1 VFAGHRSS
9 VGCSQGIVCQRITF
23 VRELRWGVTFVFAS
37 YHHGH
42 SSAWCLLGVVCLSGS
57 YLCQRVASGSY
68 LFVCMVPSWTLVSK
82 VFTGC
87 CLSGGYLCQRVA
99 SGSYLCVYIVSSWTL
114 VSVVFAGCC
123 LFVGKLP
130 SSESCVRELPLCLLG
145 VIVALCLLADSV
157 VCQLLSQVRLYAHGG
172 RPCGVFVCL
181 FTLAG

>member
-9 VGCSQGIVCQRITF
+9 VGCSQGIVCQRVTF
-23 VRELRWGVTFVFAS
+23 VRELPLSESYLCQRVTFVKELRWGVTFVFAS

-68 LFVCMVPSWTLVSK
+68 LCVCWVS
-82 VFTGC
+82 
-87 CLSGGYLCQRVA
+87 LWH
-99 SGSYLCVYIVSSWTL
+99 CVCWLTDY
-114 VSVVFAGCC
+114 
-123 LFVGKLP
+123 
-130 SSESCVRELPLCLLG
+130 
-145 VIVALCLLADSV
+145 SV
-157 VCQLLSQVRLYAHGG
+157 VCQLLSQGRSYAHGG